1 MTSKEV
7 TYQYRLAKWSEL
19 MKERTELGQSI
30 RAYCA
35 MKGFAENTY
44 FYWQRRLRDAAC
56 KELAE
61 QSSNTETGLVP
72 TGWMQLSPAENTPAE
87 APVTIEI
94 NGCRVAVTAETTPE
108 LLAKVCRT
116 LKAL

>member
-1 MTSKEV
+1 MTSKEM
-7 TYQYRLAKWSEL
+7 TYQYRLAQWSGL
-19 MKERTELGQSI
+19 TKERAELGISI

-44 FYWQRRLRDAAC
+44 FYWQRRLRQAAYDEIAERTVGTEKADRGWTRLSVAETAP
-56 KELAE
+56 KEA
-61 QSSNTETGLVP
+61 SVR
-72 TGWMQLSPAENTPAE
+72 
-87 APVTIEI
+87 IEI
-94 NGCRVAVTAETTPE
+94 NGCQIEVTAETDSE

>member
-1 MTSKEV
+1 MTSKEM
-7 TYQYRLAKWSEL
+7 TYQYRLAQWSGL
-19 MKERTELGQSI
+19 TKERAELGISI

-44 FYWQRRLRDAAC
+44 FYWQRRLRQAAYD
-56 KELAE
+56 EI
-61 QSSNTETGLVP
+61 TERSVGTEPGLVP
-72 TGWMQLSPAENTPAE
+72 SGWTRLSVAESAPKE
-87 APVTIEI
+87 ASVRVEI
-94 NGCRVAVTAETTPE
+94 NGCRIEVTAETGSE